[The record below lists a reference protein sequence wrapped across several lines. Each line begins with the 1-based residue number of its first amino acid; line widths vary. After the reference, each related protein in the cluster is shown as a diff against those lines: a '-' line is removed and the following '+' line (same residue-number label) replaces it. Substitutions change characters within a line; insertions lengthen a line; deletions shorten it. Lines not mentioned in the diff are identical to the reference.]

1 MVNRNLTYSL
11 IDANISK
18 KKKTNVTYENLLKK
32 VDEETVTFFN
42 NETDYSNMDGYIALE
57 LDYNENYTKKDLEK
71 IAEYYNISKRKKRK
85 ADLVEE
91 IVLFE
96 LDPVNFEITNRRKTM
111 WFYMEEIMNDNYLS
125 KFLIFN

>member
-11 IDANISK
+11 IDANISEK
-18 KKKTNVTYENLLKK
+18 KETNVTYENLLKK

-42 NETDYSNMDGYIALE
+42 DDTDYSNMDGYIALE
-57 LDYNENYTKKDLEK
+57 LDYNENYTKKQLEK
-71 IAEYYNISKRKKRK
+71 IAKYYDISKRKKK
-85 ADLVEE
+85 KIDLVEE

>member
-11 IDANISK
+11 IDANISEK
-18 KKKTNVTYENLLKK
+18 KETNVTYENLLKK

-42 NETDYSNMDGYIALE
+42 NETDYTNMDGYIALE

-71 IAEYYNISKRKKRK
+71 IAEYYSISKRKKRK

>member
-11 IDANISK
+11 IDANISEK
-18 KKKTNVTYENLLKK
+18 KETNVTYENLLKK

-71 IAEYYNISKRKKRK
+71 IAEYYSISKRKKRK

-96 LDPVNFEITNRRKTM
+96 LDPVNFDITNRRKTM

>member
-11 IDANISK
+11 IDANISEK
-18 KKKTNVTYENLLKK
+18 KQTNVTYENLLKK

>member
-11 IDANISK
+11 IDANISEK
-18 KKKTNVTYENLLKK
+18 KETNVTYENLLKK
-32 VDEETVTFFN
+32 VDKETVTFFN

-71 IAEYYNISKRKKRK
+71 IAEYYSISKRKKKK